1 MTSEILSW
9 LTLPWSGASDH
20 VLAAAITWHARMMV
34 LAWGVAV
41 PVALLLARYYKV
53 TPQQDWPHEL
63 DNRFW
68 WNGHRMLNYTAVL
81 ISCVAAALVWSSLRY
96 AGPARDLHA
105 WLGWTIVCL
114 GLLQVLG
121 GRLRGTKG
129 GPTDPRLDPDGRA
142 IDMHGDHYNMSRRR
156 RIFEH
161 VHKALGYGAL
171 LLSALTLLAGLW
183 VADAPRWM
191 WLGLMCWWL
200 ALVAVAMKLQ
210 SEGRCIDTYQAIWGP
225 DPLHPG
231 AGVIPIGW
239 GIRRRSPASRE
250 RL

>member
-1 MTSEILSW
+1 
-9 LTLPWSGASDH
+9 
-20 VLAAAITWHARMMV
+20 
-34 LAWGVAV
+34 
-41 PVALLLARYYKV
+41 
-53 TPQQDWPHEL
+53 
-63 DNRFW
+63 
-68 WNGHRMLNYTAVL
+68 
-81 ISCVAAALVWSSLRY
+81 
-96 AGPARDLHA
+96 
-105 WLGWTIVCL
+105 
-114 GLLQVLG
+114 
-121 GRLRGTKG
+121 
-129 GPTDPRLDPDGRA
+129 
-142 IDMHGDHYNMSRRR
+142 MSRRR

-200 ALVAVAMKLQ
+200 ALVAVAVKLQ